1 MHSGKQ
7 KKIHVNRPTTQTGV
21 LTCTEPHG
29 VFDQPALDLGVERG
43 HALVVKG
50 HLATYEHV
58 QDHSKAPYVDLRPGI
73 YLGIEKFRR
82 SKIKGATKRRQVGDG
97 IVEIREAKIDN
108 LNIASL
114 RNEDVLDF
122 EVCRGD
128 QRSKA
133 RVKS

>member
-1 MHSGKQ
+1 M
-7 KKIHVNRPTTQTGV
+7 
-21 LTCTEPHG
+21 
-29 VFDQPALDLGVERG
+29 ERG